1 MSMKNKKGPA
11 HRSLGEGGFTL
22 VELLV
27 VIAIIAII
35 MVFAAVAV
43 NSARSKERDAT
54 RLSSVRQ
61 MQSALENYFNETNM
75 YPLGDLLPLGD
86 SSEST
91 CLGSGGFAGDCSGDN
106 STFLRI
112 IQPTREE
119 GLEGI
124 VRCGEPTRK
133 AFCYSQLVEGES
145 YVIHFELE
153 NPLRAVGLQE
163 GVNCATPDGMEAGIC
178 AE

>member
-1 MSMKNKKGPA
+1 MKNKK
-11 HRSLGEGGFTL
+11 GFTL

-27 VIAIIAII
+27 VIAIIGIVI
-35 MVFAAVAV
+35 VFAAVAV
-43 NSARSKERDAT
+43 NSARSKTRDAT

-61 MQSALENYFNETNM
+61 MQSALEDYFNETNM
-75 YPLGDLLPLGD
+75 YPVGELLPLGD
-86 SSEST
+86 SSDSA
-91 CLGSGGFAGDCSGDN
+91 CLGSDGFAGDCSGDN

-112 IQPTREE
+112 IQPTHED

-133 AFCYSQLVEGES
+133 AFCYSQLVEGET

-153 NPLRAVGLQE
+153 NPLSAVGLQE
-163 GVNCATPDGMEAGIC
+163 GVNCATPAGMEAGIC